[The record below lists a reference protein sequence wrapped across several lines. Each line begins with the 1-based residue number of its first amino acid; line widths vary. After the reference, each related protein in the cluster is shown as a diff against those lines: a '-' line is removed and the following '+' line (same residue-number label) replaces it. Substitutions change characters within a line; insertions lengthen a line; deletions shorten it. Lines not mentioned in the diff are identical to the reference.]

1 MSGYEISADRER
13 LDVDL
18 IHRYLSEES
27 YWARGRTREVVERSI
42 ENSLCLGAYVDGGE
56 QVGFAR
62 VVTDRSTF
70 AWLADVFVVEAHRGR
85 GVGKLLVEAAI
96 DDPGL
101 TDVYRWLLGTADAHG
116 LYGRYGFRAI
126 RKPERLMAI
135 EADDEADRCAG
146 G

>member
-1 MSGYEISADRER
+1 VSGYEISAVRER